1 MPQPNQTAPVEE
13 DRLIAIIDRI
23 DRIVDMETTCLKS
36 DDGARHHAFVEQK
49 SRGLL
54 ELSRYLINHQ
64 PMVASPA
71 TAARVRA
78 FRSALDVNSRA
89 LHAKLAALQL
99 VSSILS
105 RAFEEATTDGTY
117 GSRPSHRVS
126 HA

>member
-1 MPQPNQTAPVEE
+1 MSGPQQTAPVED

-23 DRIVDMETTCLKS
+23 DRIVDMETMCLKS
-36 DDGARHHAFVEQK
+36 GDGARHHAFVEQK

-54 ELSRYLINHQ
+54 ELSRYLISHQ
-64 PMVASPA
+64 PAAVSPA

-78 FRSALDVNSRA
+78 FRSALDVNSKA
-89 LHAKLAALQL
+89 LNSKLSALQL

-117 GSRPSHRVS
+117 GSRPIHRVS